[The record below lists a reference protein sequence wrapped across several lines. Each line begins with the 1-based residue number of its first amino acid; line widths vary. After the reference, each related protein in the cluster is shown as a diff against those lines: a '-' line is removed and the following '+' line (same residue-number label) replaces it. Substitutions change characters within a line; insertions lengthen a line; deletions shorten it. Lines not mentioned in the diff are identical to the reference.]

1 MHSQQMQAHH
11 RATAVLCGGCQSVFG
26 GQLVTEIN
34 ARAGRGL
41 LERIVDGGLGAL
53 NPLSCPSCGWR
64 YAASAPVLV
73 RGLGAGATLIIPAN
87 ARHQL
92 RAAQAWALSQLNPE
106 PGSLGEVQPALY
118 ITVDDA
124 PDLATRLLGEPTLA
138 TEHLALDDATQARAP
153 MPHAPVATPLAP
165 APQAVAPRV
174 AARQAAARQA
184 AAPQAP
190 APLAP
195 ARPRPPS
202 NAPTAELP
210 VAASEQPP
218 VASLASMDR
227 AVEDAFDAIGAAQP
241 PSTPPPGMQTPP
253 IVDAQTVEPTSDA
266 QADHLLSELL
276 SARPSAVAPNIAPPQ
291 ANGDDSPTD
300 AWEAIGEGWSLD
312 VAPPKGDDD
321 PTHVVSLADIERAR
335 PSGPAF
341 ETVDGEYTWI
351 DFGEDGRLI
360 AAALIGDEEAVCFNQ
375 AAELRFQLHTPS
387 QGPVCGLLIVGRDDD
402 GEVNAHV
409 FWPIDDQSE
418 RGVRILDK
426 LSAGF
431 AADVRLYV
439 DPSAPTYRRHHAR
452 PLEPNVRLARAE
464 LDANVQPRAAA
475 IAAVIADAHDRVG
488 RLRHNF
494 QADTFET
501 LSNASEA
508 RLAIGILG
516 YWSAPERRD
525 YLLRI
530 KSFPAG
536 WFEAITRR
544 VLEGAVHFGLAM
556 DPPMRQR
563 AFDLKLAANSAS
575 LLRRLLANFAEV
587 NLNLRPCELDTFD
600 IWDNWEALL
609 AHAEEL
615 DLRVDE
621 EIEELAA
628 RAMDRARRAA
638 QAAEPVE
645 IHLADDSIELEEV
658 LDLDE
663 LTDEGLLAC
672 LVRSEQRLEATLL
685 LLQRPG
691 SVHVPAIF
699 DALRA
704 MPREELLTAV
714 PAALAK
720 GPAFESHVL
729 GGLQARRTSLRLASA
744 LFLSEIRSERALV
757 PLLSLL
763 PSADDAE
770 WPLIS
775 RAAAR
780 MGRRII
786 GPALDL
792 VESEGDANN
801 RVAHTL
807 ALLGGDARGAL
818 AAARDQRTDAGAQA
832 CLSEAIGLVNS
843 VSFGDAADFGE
854 RLADAFE
861 VAGPDRVSPDFSEV
875 LESIDVGP
883 GASLSGI
890 AADHDLDD

>member
-1 MHSQQMQAHH
+1 MHAQQMQAHH
-11 RATAVLCGGCQSVFG
+11 RATAILCGGCQSVFG
-26 GQLVTEIN
+26 GQVIAEIH

-41 LERIVDGGLGAL
+41 LERIVDGGLRAL

-64 YAASAPVLV
+64 YTAAAPVLV
-73 RGLGAGATLIIPAN
+73 HGLGAGAVLIIAGD

-92 RAAQAWALSQLNPE
+92 REAQAWALTRLSPA
-106 PGSLGEVQPALY
+106 PGNTGDVRPTMY
-118 ITVDDA
+118 ITADDA

-138 TEHLALDDATQARAP
+138 TERGDDELTQASAP
-153 MPHAPVATPLAP
+153 RSKARPSASAPPIPAPEVALPDVAPVDAGVSNAAP
-165 APQAVAPRV
+165 AASALPS
-174 AARQAAARQA
+174 
-184 AAPQAP
+184 AP
-190 APLAP
+190 AQDA
-195 ARPRPPS
+195 
-202 NAPTAELP
+202 TAELP
-210 VAASEQPP
+210 VAAPDAT
-218 VASLASMDR
+218 ASLASMDR
-227 AVEDAFDAIGAAQP
+227 AVEDAFDAIGAPPPAVSTPAIEAPPVVQP
-241 PSTPPPGMQTPP
+241 PISAEPMP
-253 IVDAQTVEPTSDA
+253 EPTSDA
-266 QADHLLSELL
+266 EADHLLAELL
-276 SARPSAVAPNIAPPQ
+276 RARPSAVVSKAPPPKVEEE
-291 ANGDDSPTD
+291 SPTD

-312 VAPPKGDDD
+312 TATPKGDDD

-335 PSGPAF
+335 PGGPAF
-341 ETVDGEYTWI
+341 ETVDGEYNWI
-351 DFGEDGRLI
+351 DFGADGRLVV
-360 AAALIGDEEAVCFNQ
+360 AALIGDDEAVLFNDD
-375 AAELRFQLHTPS
+375 AELRFQLHTTAA
-387 QGPVCGLLIVGRDDD
+387 GPACGLLLVARDEK
-402 GEVNAHV
+402 GEVTAHV
-409 FWPIDDQSE
+409 FWPIDDQGE
-418 RGVRILDK
+418 RGGRILDT
-426 LSAGF
+426 LGSSF

-452 PLEPNVRLARAE
+452 PLEPNVRAARAE
-464 LDANVQPRAAA
+464 LDAQPQPRAAA
-475 IAAVIADAHDRVG
+475 IKAVLADDHDRVG

-494 QADTFET
+494 QADTFEA
-501 LSNASEA
+501 LSNAAEA
-508 RLAIGILG
+508 RMAIGILG

-536 WFEAITRR
+536 WFDAITRR

-563 AFDLKLAANSAS
+563 AFDLKLANNSAS

-587 NLNLRPCELDTFD
+587 NLNLRPCELDAFD

-628 RAMDRARRAA
+628 RAMERARMAA

-658 LDLDE
+658 LELDE
-663 LTDEGLLAC
+663 LTDEGLVAC
-672 LVRSEQRLEATLL
+672 LARLDQRLEATLL

-691 SVHVPAIF
+691 TVHVPAIF

-704 MPREELLTAV
+704 MPRAELLTAV

-720 GPAFESHVL
+720 GPAFESYVL

-757 PLLSLL
+757 PLLALL
-763 PSADDAE
+763 PSAEDGE
-770 WPLIS
+770 WPILS

-792 VESEGDANN
+792 VEAEGDANH
-801 RVAHTL
+801 RIAHTL

-818 AAARDQRTDAGAQA
+818 AAARDQRADAGAKA
-832 CLSEAIGLVNS
+832 CLTDAISQVNA

-854 RLADAFE
+854 RLSDAFAA
-861 VAGPDRVSPDFSEV
+861 AGPDLVSPDFSEV
-875 LESIDVGP
+875 LESIDLGP
-883 GASLSGI
+883 GASLSGVS
-890 AADHDLDD
+890 ADHGLDD

>member
-64 YAASAPVLV
+64 YAGSAPVLV

-87 ARHQL
+87 ARHEL
-92 RAAQAWALSQLNPE
+92 RAAQAWALGQLTPA
-106 PGSLGEVQPALY
+106 PGSLGEVEPALY
-118 ITVDDA
+118 VIADDA
-124 PDLATRLLGEPTLA
+124 ADLATRLLGEPTLA
-138 TEHLALDDATQARAP
+138 TEHLVLDDATQARAP
-153 MPHAPVATPLAP
+153 APRGPALAP
-165 APQAVAPRV
+165 YAPPL
-174 AARQAAARQA
+174 
-184 AAPQAP
+184 QAP
-190 APLAP
+190 DEAK
-195 ARPRPPS
+195 PRPPS
-202 NAPTAELP
+202 DAPTVELP
-210 VAASEQPP
+210 IAAAEQPP

-227 AVEDAFDAIGAAQP
+227 AVEDAFDAIGAVRP
-241 PSTPPPGMQTPP
+241 PSTPSVQPTP
-253 IVDAQTVEPTSDA
+253 IVDAQTPEPTSDA
-266 QADHLLSELL
+266 KADHLLSELL
-276 SARPSAVAPNIAPPQ
+276 SARPSAVASHAPPPQ
-291 ANGDDSPTD
+291 PGGDDSPTD

-341 ETVDGEYTWI
+341 ETVDGEYTWL
-351 DFGEDGRLI
+351 DFGEDDRLI
-360 AAALIGDEEAVCFNQ
+360 AAALIGDEEAVFFNA

-387 QGPVCGLLIVGRDDD
+387 QGPICGLLIVGRDDD

-418 RGVRILDK
+418 HGVRILDK

-439 DPSAPTYRRHHAR
+439 DPSAPAYRRHHAR

-464 LDANVQPRAAA
+464 LDAQVQPRAAA
-475 IAAVIADAHDRVG
+475 IAAVVADEHDRVG

-638 QAAEPVE
+638 QAPEPVE

-658 LDLDE
+658 LELEE
-663 LTDEGLLAC
+663 LTDERLLAC
-672 LVRSEQRLEATLL
+672 LARSEQRLDATLL

-757 PLLSLL
+757 PLLALL
-763 PSADDAE
+763 PSADEPE
-770 WPLIS
+770 WPVIS

-832 CLSEAIGLVNS
+832 CLTEAIGLVNS

-854 RLADAFE
+854 RLADAFS

-883 GASLSGI
+883 GASLSGV